1 MVLTRG
7 VDIETEN
14 PAAPPVRLV
23 QRVSA
28 AVRANSL
35 SRRALGQFALIVVG
49 VLVALWVNNWNTDR
63 GRVRTAKVFLGSI
76 RTALSTDLVLLQ
88 QADTG
93 YRERERLMIA
103 LIGHIDRGDRY
114 SDSLRP
120 LFGAVYGLWT
130 VPLNRA
136 PYEALKATDLSLVT
150 RDSLRMDLAELYER
164 TYADLADAEAT
175 DRNAIFEVLRPYFLQ
190 SFRDIRFRESAT
202 PLRPEAV
209 LRDPYFRNLVEYR
222 LAVLRANQLSST
234 TRAIATVR
242 ATLGRVEA
250 ELRRIQ

>member
-1 MVLTRG
+1 M
-7 VDIETEN
+7 DIETEN

-222 LAVLRANQLSST
+222 LTVLRANQLSST
-234 TRAIATVR
+234 TRAIARVR
-242 ATLGRVEA
+242 ETLGRVEA